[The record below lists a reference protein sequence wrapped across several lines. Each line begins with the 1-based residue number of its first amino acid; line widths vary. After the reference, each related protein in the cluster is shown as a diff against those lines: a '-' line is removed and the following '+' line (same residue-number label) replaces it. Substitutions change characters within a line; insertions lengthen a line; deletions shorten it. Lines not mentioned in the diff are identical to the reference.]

1 MVGIIQSKIILQ
13 QFPAFKKKNW
23 TLSKK
28 VFEKLRPQQVMT
40 MKQHPPLMGRHSSP
54 GQLQSGLQ
62 LAQGLTWP
70 KTEHVLCKKQP
81 HYWASTVPFLFP
93 HQWVFWP
100 PHLIGCYFGCCC
112 FGMAQVRFCLNSQGA
127 KQPRNIGLFSR

>member
-13 QFPAFKKKNW
+13 QFPAFKKNW

-70 KTEHVLCKKQP
+70 KTEHVLCKKNLTTGPAQ
-81 HYWASTVPFLFP
+81 FLSFSP
-93 HQWVFWP
+93 INGF
-100 PHLIGCYFGCCC
+100 FG
-112 FGMAQVRFCLNSQGA
+112 R
-127 KQPRNIGLFSR
+127 RI